1 MDYIKEQE
9 KAFEEWFNKQEYCQ
23 AELIQKRLLEAM
35 QDGYDGFAI
44 AIDKEED
51 EECKRWKSKSM
62 FIDRIKKEV
71 PELKVYK
78 KTDKRRNLITGKVFE
93 EHSLIIS
100 YHKLDELSSDYIE

>member
-9 KAFEEWFNKQEYCQ
+9 KAFEKQEYCQ
-23 AELIQKRLLEAM
+23 AEFIQKRLLEAM

-44 AIDKEED
+44 DIDKEDD

-78 KTDKRRNLITGKVFE
+78 KTDKKMNLITGKVFE
-93 EHSLIIS
+93 EHSLIIT
-100 YHKLDELSSDYIE
+100 YHKLYELE